1 MSVVKVFSSR
11 SVIGY
16 SRRIAAIS
24 GLFALACFCGP
35 IQSPLYGQAEP
46 TAIRSGYLQV
56 GGMFNLGNSDYSV
69 NRFRGYG
76 LYSTFDFRYHLGLAA
91 EFHQLND
98 PNSTEGIYERSYLVG
113 PRYVLHYRRFRPY
126 VEAMYGRGVFNFP
139 PLITPNGKLGANL
152 AYNLAACGVGVDYR
166 LRRSINLRADYEYQ
180 NWIGFRPHGL
190 TPSALEFGG
199 AYHFH

>member
-1 MSVVKVFSSR
+1 MTHCSSR
-11 SVIGY
+11 TAA
-16 SRRIAAIS
+16 IAAV
-24 GLFALACFCGP
+24 FALACLAGLT
-35 IQSPLYGQAEP
+35 QHPLYGQAEP
-46 TAIRSGYLQV
+46 TAIRSGDLQV

-69 NRFRGYG
+69 NRFQGYG
-76 LYSTFDFRYHLGLAA
+76 AYATFDVRYHLGLAA

-98 PNSTEGIYERSYLVG
+98 PNSTEGIYERTYLVG

-126 VEAMYGRGVFNFP
+126 VEAMYGRGVFNFS

-152 AYNLAACGVGVDYR
+152 AYNLAAGGVGVDYR

-190 TPSALEFGG
+190 TPSILEFGG

>member
-1 MSVVKVFSSR
+1 M
-11 SVIGY
+11 
-16 SRRIAAIS
+16 AAV
-24 GLFALACFCGP
+24 LALACCAGLT
-35 IQSPLYGQAEP
+35 QNPLYGQAEP
-46 TAIRSGYLQV
+46 TAIRSGDLQV

-76 LYSTFDFRYHLGLAA
+76 AYSTFDFRYHFGLTA

-98 PNSTEGIYERSYLVG
+98 PNSSEGMYERTYLIG

-126 VEAMYGRGVFNFP
+126 AEVMYGRGVFNFP
-139 PLITPNGKLGANL
+139 PIITPKGKLGANL
-152 AYNLAACGVGVDYR
+152 AYNLAAVGGGVDYR

-180 NWIGFRPHGL
+180 SWIGFRPHGL
-190 TPSALEFGG
+190 TPSILEVGG